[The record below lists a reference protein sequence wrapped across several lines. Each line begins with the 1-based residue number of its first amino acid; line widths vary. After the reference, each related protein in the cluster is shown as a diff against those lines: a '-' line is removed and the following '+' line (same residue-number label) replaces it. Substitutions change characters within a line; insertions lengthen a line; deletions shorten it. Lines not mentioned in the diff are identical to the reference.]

1 MEKVLFKSE
10 EKKQTSEVASI
21 LRIVA
26 DKIETGRISF
36 SHGKDEVV
44 LIIPGNIT
52 LEFKVEEETKPG
64 RDSLKKS
71 LEIELEWY
79 EGEEGKATPGEVSIG

>member
-21 LRIVA
+21 LRTVA
-26 DKIETGRISF
+26 DKLESGRIML
-36 SHGKDEVV
+36 SHGKEEIYLV
-44 LIIPGNIT
+44 IPKTVT
-52 LEFKVEEETKPG
+52 LEFKVEEETKSG
-64 RDSLKKS
+64 RDTLKKS

-79 EGEEGKATPGEVSIG
+79 EGEDGETETGELSIG